1 MGAVAELWAQERD
14 FGSGEFRIERW
25 INGDILPFQEWMYFK
40 ATAGRILTK
49 CDI

>member
-25 INGDILPFQEWMYFK
+25 INGGYF
-40 ATAGRILTK
+40 TVLRM
-49 CDI
+49 DVR